1 MVKFKKDPRK
11 YQGYIWFL
19 LIFLFTLLVFLVV
32 TRWVVEGEFQFIVRP
47 REGSDAYFVSVPL
60 NKIAQIVFLGPVFG
74 IVYLILM
81 KLIINKIEKNNRKIV
96 ISVWIMEISVLVLV
110 CINSMGH
117 ALHLL
122 VEEVNMIDASKGYVI
137 GETYNGVS
145 LDMMALLAWYL
156 DEWFGHMSIHV
167 TYFGYLVVAVV
178 AEYIASKHEK
188 IMGDE
193 AFLVIFGAIG
203 IAVINGYAA
212 IEGES
217 GFLLLVLSATF
228 SLISIIVIG
237 IKKIKILN
245 YPIFL
250 ALILSVIP
258 VLLFN
263 IVFIMENGVSPWFP
277 YWGANL

>member
-1 MVKFKKDPRK
+1 
-11 YQGYIWFL
+11 
-19 LIFLFTLLVFLVV
+19 
-32 TRWVVEGEFQFIVRP
+32 
-47 REGSDAYFVSVPL
+47 
-60 NKIAQIVFLGPVFG
+60 
-74 IVYLILM
+74 
-81 KLIINKIEKNNRKIV
+81 
-96 ISVWIMEISVLVLV
+96 MEISILVLV

-122 VEEVNMIDASKGYVI
+122 VEEVNMIDASKGYVL

-156 DEWFGHMSIHV
+156 DEWFGHMSIHL

-178 AEYIASKHEK
+178 AEYMASKHEK
-188 IMGDE
+188 ILGDE

-217 GFLLLVLSATF
+217 GFILFLLSATF
-228 SLISIIVIG
+228 SIISIIVIG

-263 IVFIMENGVSPWFP
+263 ISFIIENGVSPWFP
-277 YWGANL
+277 FWSANL

>member
-32 TRWVVEGEFQFIVRP
+32 TRWVLEGEFQFIVRP
-47 REGSDAYFVSVPL
+47 REGSEAYFVSVPL
-60 NKIAQIVFLGPVFG
+60 NKIAQIIFLGPVFG
-74 IVYLILM
+74 IVYLVLM
-81 KLIINKIEKNNRKIV
+81 KLIINKIEKNNRKVV
-96 ISVWIMEISVLVLV
+96 ISVWIMEISILVLV
-110 CINSMGH
+110 SINSMGH

-122 VEEVNMIDASKGYVI
+122 VEEVNMIDASKGYVL

-145 LDMMALLAWYL
+145 LDVMSLLAWYL
-156 DEWFGHMSIHV
+156 DEWFGHISIHV

-178 AEYIASKHEK
+178 AEYMASKHEK

-217 GFLLLVLSATF
+217 GLILLLLSATF
-228 SLISIIVIG
+228 SVISIIVIG